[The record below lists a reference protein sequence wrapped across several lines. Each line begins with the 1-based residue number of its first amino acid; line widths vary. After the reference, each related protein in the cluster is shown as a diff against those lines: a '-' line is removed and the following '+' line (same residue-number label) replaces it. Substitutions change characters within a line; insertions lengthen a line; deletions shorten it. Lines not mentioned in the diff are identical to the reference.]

1 MRARA
6 APQPGSSEE
15 AAAPGDGARRG
26 THLLHRARDAG
37 GRVGAPPLSALAP
50 FRAARH
56 TRPAAASSSAATS
69 AATRAPAA
77 AAAPAAARGTA
88 HHGHQVRGRERS
100 GRLLPA
106 PLAPLLPGRL
116 LPRHGPRAAIIGDSR
131 PSLQQR
137 NTASVAAGWAG
148 AGLTSLPVPA
158 RWAVCGFWR
167 TEADRSTSA
176 EVGLSF
182 GGDV

>member
-26 THLLHRARDAG
+26 THLLHGARDAG

-56 TRPAAASSSAATS
+56 TRPAAAAAAAAASSAAS
-69 AATRAPAA
+69 AASRTPEA

-88 HHGHQVRGRERS
+88 QHGHQVRGRERS
-100 GRLLPA
+100 GSLLPA

-116 LPRHGPRAAIIGDSR
+116 LPRHGPRAASIGDSR

-158 RWAVCGFWR
+158 RWAVCRF
-167 TEADRSTSA
+167 
-176 EVGLSF
+176 
-182 GGDV
+182 